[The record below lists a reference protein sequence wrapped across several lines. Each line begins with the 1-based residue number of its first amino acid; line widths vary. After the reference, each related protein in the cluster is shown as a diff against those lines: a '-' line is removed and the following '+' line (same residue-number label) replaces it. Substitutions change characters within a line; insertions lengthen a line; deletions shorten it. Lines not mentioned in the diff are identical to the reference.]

1 MNKTI
6 KNNHIEQLGNYNLV
20 FLTNLDK
27 KILSPCDS
35 HKITEFFIY
44 GNNDKRLT
52 IIINT
57 INLTI
62 ITNNL

>member
-6 KNNHIEQLGNYNLV
+6 KNNHIEQLGNNNLV

-35 HKITEFFIY
+35 HKTTAFFID

>member
-6 KNNHIEQLGNYNLV
+6 KNNHIEQLGNNNLV

-35 HKITEFFIY
+35 HKITVFFID